1 MEKKPNRLYKARL
14 FVMIFEDKRKLLE
27 LYNAISGKH
36 YEDPELLEINTLE
49 NAIYMSMKND
59 LSFLIDARLSLYEHQ
74 STYSPNLPLRFLF
87 YLSDMFSGMT
97 MDANLYGTKK
107 VVLPIP
113 RFVVF
118 YNGEEE
124 QPDRQILKLSD
135 LYAAGEEDPML
146 DLKVLMLNVNQ
157 GHNPELMEACHTLWE
172 YAEYTGRVRKYAKE
186 QPIAE
191 AVERAITECIREGIL
206 KEFLEKNRR
215 EAKNVS
221 IYEYD
226 QEKHIRQERE
236 EAWEAGE
243 KAGREAGWEAGEKA
257 GREAGEKAGRE
268 AGQMDK
274 LQELIQKKLAKG
286 KTIPEIAEALEEEE
300 DTIRQMVEEMKMDQ
314 REKLTE

>member
-1 MEKKPNRLYKARL
+1 MEKKPNRLYKVRL

-74 STYSPNLPLRFLF
+74 STYSPNLPLRFF

-97 MDANLYGTKK
+97 VDANLYGTKK
-107 VVLPIP
+107 VELPAP
-113 RFVVF
+113 RFVIF
-118 YNGEEE
+118 YNGEAD

-135 LYAAGEEDPML
+135 LYTVKEEDPML

-157 GHNPELMEACHTLWE
+157 GHNPELMEVCHTLWE
-172 YAEYTGRVRKYAKE
+172 YAEYTDRVRKYAKE

-243 KAGREAGWEAGEKA
+243 HSGE
-257 GREAGEKAGRE
+257 EK
-268 AGQMDK
+268 K
-274 LQELIQKKLAKG
+274 LKELIQKKLAKG
-286 KTIPEIAEALEEEE
+286 KTIPEIAEALEEDE
-300 DTIRQMVEEMKMDQ
+300 DVIRRLIDEIHQG
-314 REKLTE
+314 

>member
-1 MEKKPNRLYKARL
+1 
-14 FVMIFEDKRKLLE
+14 
-27 LYNAISGKH
+27 
-36 YEDPELLEINTLE
+36 
-49 NAIYMSMKND
+49 MKND

-74 STYSPNLPLRFLF
+74 STYSPNLPLRFFF

-97 MDANLYGTKK
+97 ADANLYGTKK
-107 VVLPIP
+107 VELPAP

-118 YNGEEE
+118 YNGEAD

-135 LYAAGEEDPML
+135 LYTVKEEDPML
-146 DLKVLMLNVNQ
+146 DLKVLVLNVNQ
-157 GHNPELMEACHTLWE
+157 GHNLELMEICHTLWE

-191 AVERAITECIREGIL
+191 AVERAITECIQEGIL
-206 KEFLEKNRR
+206 KEFLERNRR

-243 KAGREAGWEAGEKA
+243 HSGE
-257 GREAGEKAGRE
+257 EK
-268 AGQMDK
+268 K
-274 LQELIQKKLAKG
+274 LKEQIQKKLARG

-300 DTIRQMVEEMKMDQ
+300 AVIRRLAEDLV
-314 REKLTE
+314 

>member
-1 MEKKPNRLYKARL
+1 MEKRLNRLYKARL
-14 FVMIFEDKRKLLE
+14 FVMIFEDKKKLLE
-27 LYNAISGKH
+27 LYNAVSGKH
-36 YEDPELLEINTLE
+36 YENPELLEINTLE
-49 NAIYMSMKND
+49 NAIYMSMRND

-74 STYSPNLPLRFLF
+74 STYSPNLALRFLF
-87 YLSDMFSGMT
+87 YLSDILSGMT
-97 MDANLYGTKK
+97 ADANLYGTKK
-107 VVLPIP
+107 VQIPAP

-124 QPDRQILKLSD
+124 QPDRQILKLSE
-135 LYAAGEEDPML
+135 LYAVKEEVPKLEMEI
-146 DLKVLMLNVNQ
+146 LMLNVNQ

-172 YAEYTGRVRKYAKE
+172 YAEYTGRVRRYAKD

-191 AVERAITECIREGIL
+191 AVERAITECIREGVL

-243 KAGREAGWEAGEKA
+243 RKGE
-257 GREAGEKAGRE
+257 EN
-268 AGQMDK
+268 K
-274 LQELIQKKLAKG
+274 LKNQIQKKLAKG
-286 KTIPEIAEALEEEE
+286 KSVSEIAEALEEEE
-300 DTIRQMVEEMKMDQ
+300 DTIQ
-314 REKLTE
+314 RLVKELS

>member
-1 MEKKPNRLYKARL
+1 MEKRLNRLYKARL
-14 FVMIFEDKRKLLE
+14 FVMIFEDKKKLLE
-27 LYNAISGKH
+27 LYNAVSGKH

-49 NAIYMSMKND
+49 NAIYMSMRND

-74 STYSPNLPLRFLF
+74 STYSPNLALRFLF
-87 YLSDMFSGMT
+87 YLSDILSGMT
-97 MDANLYGTKK
+97 ADANLYGTKK
-107 VVLPIP
+107 VQIPAP

-124 QPDRQILKLSD
+124 QPDRQILKLSE
-135 LYAAGEEDPML
+135 LYAVKEEVPKLEMEI
-146 DLKVLMLNVNQ
+146 LMLNVNQ

-172 YAEYTGRVRKYAKE
+172 YAEYTGRVRRYAKD

-191 AVERAITECIREGIL
+191 AVERAITECIREGVL

-243 KAGREAGWEAGEKA
+243 KVGVRKGE
-257 GREAGEKAGRE
+257 EN
-268 AGQMDK
+268 K
-274 LQELIQKKLAKG
+274 LKNQIQKKLAKG
-286 KTIPEIAEALEEEE
+286 KSVSEIAEALEEEE
-300 DTIRQMVEEMKMDQ
+300 DTIQ
-314 REKLTE
+314 RLVKELS

>member
-59 LSFLIDARLSLYEHQ
+59 LSFLIDAQLSLYEHQ
-74 STYSPNLPLRFLF
+74 STYSPNLSLRFFF

-97 MDANLYGTKK
+97 MDANLYGTKR
-107 VVLPIP
+107 VVLPVP
-113 RFVVF
+113 RFIVF
-118 YNGEEE
+118 YNGEAD
-124 QPDRQILKLSD
+124 QPDRQI
-135 LYAAGEEDPML
+135 
-146 DLKVLMLNVNQ
+146 KVLVLNVNQ

-191 AVERAITECIREGIL
+191 AVERAITECIQEGIL

-243 KAGREAGWEAGEKA
+243 KAGWEA
-257 GREAGEKAGRE
+257 GREAGEKTGRE
-268 AGQMDK
+268 AGERAGQINK
-274 LQELIQKKLAKG
+274 LQEQIRKKLAKG
-286 KTIPEIAEALEEEE
+286 KTIPEIAEALEEDE
-300 DTIRQMVEEMKMDQ
+300 DTIRKLIEEMGI
-314 REKLTE
+314 

>member
-1 MEKKPNRLYKARL
+1 MEKRLNRLYKARL
-14 FVMIFEDKRKLLE
+14 FVMIFEDKKKLLE
-27 LYNAISGKH
+27 LYNAVSGKH

-49 NAIYMSMKND
+49 NAIYMSMRND

-74 STYSPNLPLRFLF
+74 STYSPNLALRFLF
-87 YLSDMFSGMT
+87 YLSDILSGMT
-97 MDANLYGTKK
+97 ADANLYGTKK
-107 VVLPIP
+107 VQIPAP

-124 QPDRQILKLSD
+124 QPDRQILKLSE
-135 LYAAGEEDPML
+135 LYAVKEEVPKLEMEI
-146 DLKVLMLNVNQ
+146 LMLNVNQ

-172 YAEYTGRVRKYAKE
+172 YAEYTGRVRKYAKD

-191 AVERAITECIREGIL
+191 AVERAITECIREGVL

-243 KAGREAGWEAGEKA
+243 KVGVRKGE
-257 GREAGEKAGRE
+257 EN
-268 AGQMDK
+268 K
-274 LQELIQKKLAKG
+274 LMELIQKKLAKG
-286 KTIPEIAEALEEEE
+286 KSVSEIAEALEEEE
-300 DTIRQMVEEMKMDQ
+300 DTIQ
-314 REKLTE
+314 RLVKELS

>member
-1 MEKKPNRLYKARL
+1 
-14 FVMIFEDKRKLLE
+14 
-27 LYNAISGKH
+27 
-36 YEDPELLEINTLE
+36 
-49 NAIYMSMKND
+49 MSMRND

-74 STYSPNLPLRFLF
+74 STYSPNLALRFLF
-87 YLSDMFSGMT
+87 YLSDILSGMT
-97 MDANLYGTKK
+97 ADANLYGTKK
-107 VVLPIP
+107 VQIPAP

-124 QPDRQILKLSD
+124 QPDRQILKLSE
-135 LYAAGEEDPML
+135 LYAVKEEVPKLEMEI
-146 DLKVLMLNVNQ
+146 LMLNVNQ

-172 YAEYTGRVRKYAKE
+172 YAEYTGRVRRYAKD

-191 AVERAITECIREGIL
+191 AVERAITECIREGVL

-243 KAGREAGWEAGEKA
+243 RKGE
-257 GREAGEKAGRE
+257 EN
-268 AGQMDK
+268 K
-274 LQELIQKKLAKG
+274 LMELIRKKLAKG
-286 KTIPEIAEALEEEE
+286 KSVSEIAEALEEEE
-300 DTIRQMVEEMKMDQ
+300 DTIQ
-314 REKLTE
+314 RLVKELS

>member
-1 MEKKPNRLYKARL
+1 MDKKPNRLYKSRL
-14 FVMIFEDKRKLLE
+14 FVMIFEERKNLLE
-27 LYNAISGKH
+27 LYNAASGKN
-36 YEDPELLEINTLE
+36 YKDPELLEINTLE
-49 NAIYMSMKND
+49 NAIYMSMRND

-74 STYSPNLPLRFLF
+74 STYSPNLALRFLF
-87 YLSDMFSGMT
+87 YLSDILSGMT
-97 MDANLYGTKK
+97 ADANLYGTKK
-107 VVLPIP
+107 VQIPAP

-124 QPDRQILKLSD
+124 QPDRQILKLSE
-135 LYAAGEEDPML
+135 LYAVKEEVPKLEMEI
-146 DLKVLMLNVNQ
+146 LMLNVNQ

-172 YAEYTGRVRKYAKE
+172 YAEYTGRVRKYAKD

-191 AVERAITECIREGIL
+191 AVERAITECIREGVL

-243 KAGREAGWEAGEKA
+243 KVGVRKGE
-257 GREAGEKAGRE
+257 EN
-268 AGQMDK
+268 K
-274 LQELIQKKLAKG
+274 LKNQIQKKLAKG
-286 KTIPEIAEALEEEE
+286 KSVSEIAEALEEEE
-300 DTIRQMVEEMKMDQ
+300 DTIQ
-314 REKLTE
+314 RLVKELS

>member
-74 STYSPNLPLRFLF
+74 STYSPNLSLRFFF

-97 MDANLYGTKK
+97 MDVNLYGTKK
-107 VVLPIP
+107 VKLPAP

-118 YNGEEE
+118 YNGEAD

-135 LYAAGEEDPML
+135 LYTVKEEDPML
-146 DLKVLMLNVNQ
+146 ELKVLVLNVNQ
-157 GHNPELMEACHTLWE
+157 GHNPELMEVCHTLWE
-172 YAEYTGRVRKYAKE
+172 YAEYTDRVRKYAKE

-236 EAWEAGE
+236 EAWEAG
-243 KAGREAGWEAGEKA
+243 
-257 GREAGEKAGRE
+257 
-268 AGQMDK
+268 QMDK
-274 LQELIQKKLAKG
+274 LQELIQKKVAKG
-286 KTIPEIAEALEEEE
+286 KTIPEIAEALEENE
-300 DTIRQMVEEMKMDQ
+300 DTIRKLMEEMGI
-314 REKLTE
+314 

>member
-1 MEKKPNRLYKARL
+1 MEKRLNRLYKARL
-14 FVMIFEDKRKLLE
+14 FVMIFEDKKKLLE
-27 LYNAISGKH
+27 LYNAVSGKH

-49 NAIYMSMKND
+49 NAIYMSMRND

-74 STYSPNLPLRFLF
+74 STYSPNLALRFLF
-87 YLSDMFSGMT
+87 YLSDILSGMT
-97 MDANLYGTKK
+97 ADANLYGTKK
-107 VVLPIP
+107 VQIPAP

-124 QPDRQILKLSD
+124 QPDRQILKLSE
-135 LYAAGEEDPML
+135 LYAVKEEVPKLEMEI
-146 DLKVLMLNVNQ
+146 LMLNVNQ

-172 YAEYTGRVRKYAKE
+172 YAEYTGRVRKYAKD

-191 AVERAITECIREGIL
+191 AVECAITECIREGVL

-243 KAGREAGWEAGEKA
+243 RKGE
-257 GREAGEKAGRE
+257 EN
-268 AGQMDK
+268 K
-274 LQELIQKKLAKG
+274 LKNQIQKKLAKG
-286 KTIPEIAEALEEEE
+286 KSVSEIAEALEEEE
-300 DTIRQMVEEMKMDQ
+300 DTIQ
-314 REKLTE
+314 RLVKELS